1 MIYKLCNKQVILL
14 IIFILASGNI
24 NLFAI
29 DDVKDLKEVGIK
41 EQLGNKIP
49 DRLQFYNTQNEVVQF
64 SDFFLEEKPVVL
76 NLVYFSCPRLCNYAI
91 NGVVDVLNNLSSIN
105 LGRDFKVLTISFN
118 SEETVK
124 DYASRINNYFKLLD
138 KEHFPKGNWHFLSG
152 DSENIAK
159 LTKAVGFNYKKDGD
173 EFAHPSTLIIITPD
187 KKVSRYLYG
196 IQQDAKDL
204 KLALLE
210 ATDGE
215 IGTSK
220 LINKVLL
227 FCYQFDPIGKKYAL
241 QALNVVK
248 AGGVITL
255 LGLGIFLTYFWR
267 REKKI
272 SRKDG
277 GLNNTK

>member
-210 ATDGE
+210 AADGD

-220 LINKVLL
+220 LINRVLL

-277 GLNNTK
+277 GLDDTK

>member
-49 DRLQFYNTQNEVVQF
+49 DHLQFYNTQNEVVQF

-210 ATDGE
+210 AADGD

-220 LINKVLL
+220 LINRVLL

-277 GLNNTK
+277 GLDDTK

>member
-49 DRLQFYNTQNEVVQF
+49 DHLQFYNTQNEVVQF

-210 ATDGE
+210 ATDGD

-220 LINKVLL
+220 LINRVLL
-227 FCYQFDPIGKKYAL
+227 FCYQFDPTGKKYAL

-255 LGLGIFLTYFWR
+255 LCLGIFLTYFWR

>member
-14 IIFILASGNI
+14 IIFILASGHI

-41 EQLGNKIP
+41 EQLGIKIP
-49 DRLQFYNTQNEVVQF
+49 DHLQFYNTQNEVVQF

-173 EFAHPSTLIIITPD
+173 EFAHPATLIIITPD

-255 LGLGIFLTYFWR
+255 LCLGIFLTYFWK